1 MLKLTLIAALV
12 CLAQATPS
20 MSTRR
25 AESIELDAKK
35 LDALRAITEVKSSEV
50 VWNETVWGVNPCGSR
65 RNFNYYLAM
74 PNDTSRYIRCDPWG
88 TAVIRTCVEGT
99 LWNTWALR
107 CDVSTEIRNT
117 TFVMPHRVF
126 NCSLSGQPCL
136 NEGVCTESVLGGD
149 RCICKPTWTGLN
161 CETPVDINDLAH
173 EILNGT
179 FSLHKFR
186 DEIDVLNVTADV
198 STYEAFKSQLDE
210 AAYAELHKYISL
222 YKGREVRYDTLMN
235 TLVERILADIY
246 PDAQFLAT
254 FNVSAI
260 SVVDLAELIPHL
272 MSYSKYSLE
281 RYSDVFAKYQEVLVS
296 LFGYLNNTVNK
307 HEHLHKEAFAYSRV
321 TAVFLNQ
328 TVSALVGQEMTVPSN
343 INDIQSFLDRR
354 NETHAGLSEKQI
366 LDSIRVQF
374 NNTLS
379 ATQQLFVGLEAFQR
393 DVAKLL
399 EKSDKSVWSLTLLES
414 KLNGTAV
421 ITNLL
426 AEITSSSIQVWE
438 QLVNYGFW
446 YITHLLSS
454 PMHEI
459 VAAQK
464 QIVDII
470 ANATQVTA

>member
-1 MLKLTLIAALV
+1 MLKFALIAALV
-12 CLAQATPS
+12 CLAQATPAS
-20 MSTRR
+20 RR
-25 AESIELDAKK
+25 VESIELEAKK

-50 VWNETVWGVNPCGSR
+50 VWNETVWGVNPCETR

-88 TAVIRTCVEGT
+88 TAVIRTCIEGT
-99 LWNTWALR
+99 AWNTWALR
-107 CDVSTEIRNT
+107 CDLSSEIRNT
-117 TFVMPHRVF
+117 TFVLPHRVF

-136 NEGVCTESVLGGD
+136 NEGVCTESALGGD

-161 CETPVDINDLAH
+161 CETPVDTNDLAH

-186 DEIDVLNVTADV
+186 DEIDALNVTADV

-246 PDAQFLAT
+246 PDAQYLMA
-254 FNVSAI
+254 FNVSTV
-260 SVVDLAELIPHL
+260 SVVDLAQLIPHL

-281 RYSDVFAKYQEVLVS
+281 RYQDVFAKYQQVLVS

-307 HEHLHKEAFAYSRV
+307 HEHLHKEAHAYSRV

-328 TVSALVGQEMTVPSN
+328 TLSSLVGGQEMTVPSN
-343 INDIQSFLDRR
+343 VNDIQSFLDRR

-374 NNTLS
+374 NSTLT

-393 DVAKLL
+393 DIAKLL
-399 EKSDKSVWSLTLLES
+399 EKGDQSVWSLTLMQS

-421 ITNLL
+421 IANLL
-426 AEITSSSIQVWE
+426 GEITSSSIQVWE

-446 YITHLLSS
+446 YITNLLSTTAS
-454 PMHEI
+454 EI

-470 ANATQVTA
+470 ANATQITA